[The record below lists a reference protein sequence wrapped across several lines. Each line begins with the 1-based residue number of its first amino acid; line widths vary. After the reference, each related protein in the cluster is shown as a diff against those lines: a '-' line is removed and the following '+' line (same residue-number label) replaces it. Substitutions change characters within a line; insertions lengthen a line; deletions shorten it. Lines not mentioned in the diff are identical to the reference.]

1 MIYPNPVS
9 GPGPVV
15 VEVNLTSAQADV
27 TVVIFTTAF
36 RKVNEI
42 DLGAL
47 PPGVTDFNLDLRD
60 HWGRDLANGLY
71 YVVVRTSQGKLTAK
85 LLVNR

>member
-1 MIYPNPVS
+1 M
-9 GPGPVV
+9 V
-15 VEVNLTSAQADV
+15 VEVNLASAQADV
-27 TVVIFTTAF
+27 KVLIFTTAF

-42 DLGAL
+42 DLGAM
-47 PPGVTDFNLDLRD
+47 PPGVSDFKLDLKDR
-60 HWGRDLANGLY
+60 WGRDLANGLY